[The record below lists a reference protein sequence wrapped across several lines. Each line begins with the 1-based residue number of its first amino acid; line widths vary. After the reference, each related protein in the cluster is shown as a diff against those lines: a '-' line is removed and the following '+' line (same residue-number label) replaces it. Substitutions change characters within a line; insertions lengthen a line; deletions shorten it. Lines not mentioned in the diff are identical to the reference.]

1 MLNHGADINAIK
13 DLLGHTSLS
22 ATEVYTHNTVEKIKS
37 VYKQAHPK
45 A

>member
-1 MLNHGADINAIK
+1 
-13 DLLGHTSLS
+13 LGHANLA
-22 ATEVYTHNTVEKIKS
+22 ATQVYTHNTLDKLKS